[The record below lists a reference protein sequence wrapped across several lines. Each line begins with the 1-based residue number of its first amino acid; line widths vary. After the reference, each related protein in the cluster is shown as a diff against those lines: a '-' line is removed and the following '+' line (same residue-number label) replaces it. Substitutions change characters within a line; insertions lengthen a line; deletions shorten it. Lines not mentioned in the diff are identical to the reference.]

1 MLKSFESVAHQLKFK
16 SKPYSIDNL
25 AFKFHYR
32 ATFII
37 LLVCVV
43 LVTSRQYIGEHIRC
57 MTGGSPTIPEHVI
70 NTFCFFTTTFTIVRH
85 LNESMLER
93 GNIPHPGIGPVHED
107 DEKKFHAYYQW
118 VPFVLFG
125 QAIMFYLPHFVWRT
139 WEKGRIKMLVYG
151 LQMTS
156 LSWHINCQNDV
167 QITSTHTLLT
177 RKTIA
182 NRVSI
187 IKIEFLRHLRIH
199 RWWAPRLVFCEI
211 LCFANLILQIHF
223 VNVFLNGQ
231 FLRLGIDFIQ
241 GNFEG
246 PMDPLDVVFPKVTK
260 CHFYKYGA
268 SGSIQKHDALC
279 VMALN
284 VMNEKIYTFLWF
296 WFIILLVVTLI
307 SFIWR
312 FLTWILHSRST
323 KFNGFVFSMACP
335 GRLHPMD
342 MGVIKKA
349 LIFSDWLFLYYIA
362 KNLDPP
368 VFRELLSSL
377 VAELRA
383 DRDEVY
389 IEDSDEESEDV
400 ELRRPNEDDIEKS
413 MMMHQIENENIDTVD
428 YAEKST
434 KLA

>member
-1 MLKSFESVAHQLKFK
+1 MLKSFEAVASQLKFK
-16 SKPYSIDNL
+16 SKVFSIDNL

-37 LLVCVV
+37 LLVCTV

-57 MTGGSPTIPEHVI
+57 MTGGAPTIPEHVI

-85 LNESMLER
+85 LNETMLEK
-93 GNIPHPGIGPVHED
+93 GNIPHPGIGPVYHD

-125 QAIMFYLPHFVWRT
+125 QAIMFYLPHFLWRS
-139 WEKGRIKMLVYG
+139 WENGRIKMLVYG

-156 LSWHINCQNDV
+156 LSWHIHCDNDV
-167 QITSTHTLLT
+167 QFSPNLT
-177 RKTIA
+177 VQSRATVAK
-182 NRVSI
+182 RVDI
-187 IKIEFLRHLRIH
+187 IRLEFLRHLRIN
-199 RWWAPRLVFCEI
+199 RWWAPKLIFCEF
-211 LCFANLILQIHF
+211 LCFANLILQIHY
-223 VNVFLNGQ
+223 VNIFLNGQ
-231 FLRLGIDFIQ
+231 FLGLGIKFIK

-296 WFIILLVVTLI
+296 WFIVLLAVTLA
-307 SFIWR
+307 SFTWR

-323 KFNGFVFSMACP
+323 KFNGFIFSMACP

-342 MGVIKKA
+342 MAVIKKT

-377 VAELRA
+377 VIELRG
-383 DRDEVY
+383 DVFREVSDDEM
-389 IEDSDEESEDV
+389 EEV
-400 ELRRPNEDDIEKS
+400 ELRRRPSDGDPVK
-413 MMMHQIENENIDTVD
+413 MMMIHQMDMESIDTVD
-428 YAEKST
+428 NTEKSA

>member
-1 MLKSFESVAHQLKFK
+1 
-16 SKPYSIDNL
+16 
-25 AFKFHYR
+25 
-32 ATFII
+32 
-37 LLVCVV
+37 
-43 LVTSRQYIGEHIRC
+43 

-70 NTFCFFTTTFTIVRH
+70 NTFCFFTTTFTIVSNYLAMPDWGEGDLTPVWFTSCWQNLISQVRH

-93 GNIPHPGIGPVHED
+93 GNIPHPGIGPVYDD

-199 RWWAPRLVFCEI
+199 RWWAPRLVFCEF

-241 GNFEG
+241 GNFE
-246 PMDPLDVVFPKVTK
+246 V
-260 CHFYKYGA
+260 
-268 SGSIQKHDALC
+268 KH
-279 VMALN
+279 
-284 VMNEKIYTFLWF
+284 
-296 WFIILLVVTLI
+296 ILVSYCYEI
-307 SFIWR
+307 ESQPR
-312 FLTWILHSRST
+312 FSCT
-323 KFNGFVFSMACP
+323 
-335 GRLHPMD
+335 
-342 MGVIKKA
+342 
-349 LIFSDWLFLYYIA
+349 IA
-362 KNLDPP
+362 RAGNL
-368 VFRELLSSL
+368 
-377 VAELRA
+377 
-383 DRDEVY
+383 
-389 IEDSDEESEDV
+389 
-400 ELRRPNEDDIEKS
+400 
-413 MMMHQIENENIDTVD
+413 
-428 YAEKST
+428 
-434 KLA
+434 